1 MEKWLDNWYILKVEW
16 IWVINFKQNKEWF
29 HGFLPDQLE
38 EKEIP
43 LNKWKEMQ
51 GQQICQKKKEKKK
64 AGALFG
70 GIFSFIMIWF
80 ISTEE

>member
-1 MEKWLDNWYILKVEW
+1 MS
-16 IWVINFKQNKEWF
+16 INFKQNKEWF

-51 GQQICQKKKEKKK
+51 GQQICQKKKEKKRQELCL
-64 AGALFG
+64 GVYSVL
-70 GIFSFIMIWF
+70 
-80 ISTEE
+80 